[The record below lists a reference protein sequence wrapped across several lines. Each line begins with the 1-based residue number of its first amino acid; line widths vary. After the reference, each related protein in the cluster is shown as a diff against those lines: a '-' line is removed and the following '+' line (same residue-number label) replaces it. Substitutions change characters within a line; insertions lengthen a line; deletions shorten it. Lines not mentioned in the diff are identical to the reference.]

1 MSEIEE
7 NKTEQDYLELSEVF
21 KDTIA
26 KKSKDFNKLKLHY
39 IETYKLLMMSY
50 TIIRLSDSILSNID
64 LQEEPMIRIIKIFLE
79 MQRGEI
85 SSYIDEMNEIDTSD
99 EDEY

>member
-99 EDEY
+99 EEY

>member
-1 MSEIEE
+1 
-7 NKTEQDYLELSEVF
+7 
-21 KDTIA
+21 
-26 KKSKDFNKLKLHY
+26 
-39 IETYKLLMMSY
+39 MMSY

-64 LQEEPMIRIIKIFLE
+64 LQEEQMIRIIKIFLE